1 MAHDNVAQ
9 FIGQTGIDALKGAD
23 ILRTAPAQYSSAVEY
38 ANNPIA
44 QSMKSIAQVLT
55 ADIGTRVFYTQHGSF
70 DTHAAELDTHTKL
83 WTETS
88 DAIGDFME
96 DMKEHNLEDD
106 VLVLVWSEFG
116 RRIKDNS
123 AGTDHGSGGTAFV
136 IGGTVNGGLYGDYPS
151 LKETDQLEGD
161 LHFNNDFRSIYSTIA
176 ERWLGV
182 DPSIVSNGYFEQHE
196 FISPLAYN

>member
-1 MAHDNVAQ
+1 MLFRSAHDNVAQ

-55 ADIGTRVFYTQHGSF
+55 ADIGTRVFYTQHGCF

-88 DAIGDFME
+88 DAIGEM
-96 DMKEHNLEDD
+96 
-106 VLVLVWSEFG
+106 G
-116 RRIKDNS
+116 RAPRREGEEKCV
-123 AGTDHGSGGTAFV
+123 GVGG
-136 IGGTVNGGLYGDYPS
+136 
-151 LKETDQLEGD
+151 
-161 LHFNNDFRSIYSTIA
+161 
-176 ERWLGV
+176 
-182 DPSIVSNGYFEQHE
+182 
-196 FISPLAYN
+196 